1 MTETTAE
8 TETTQET
15 GSQQAQQTGQTA
27 QADTA
32 SWGDLFK
39 GEDPAKVREA
49 LDNSRKWESRAKDNF
64 EKAKQYDALE
74 EAKKSEQQKLE
85 ERAAAAEKT
94 AQDSAREAA
103 RLRVALDKGLT
114 PSQAKRLVGDT
125 EEDLAKDADE
135 MLADLQPGR
144 PKGDVGQG
152 ARQGG
157 AQPDMN
163 QQIRAALGRT

>member
-1 MTETTAE
+1 MTETS
-8 TETTQET
+8 TETQET
-15 GSQQAQQTGQTA
+15 ASQQQETTHAE
-27 QADTA
+27 TA
-32 SWGDLFK
+32 SSWDDLFK

-85 ERAAAAEKT
+85 ERVAAAEKT
-94 AQDSAREAA
+94 AQDSARDAA
-103 RLRVALDKGLT
+103 RLRVALEKGLT
-114 PSQAKRLVGDT
+114 PSQARRLVGDT

-135 MLADLQPGR
+135 MLADLKPGR
-144 PKGDVGQG
+144 PTGDVGQG
-152 ARQGG
+152 ARGTET
-157 AQPDMN
+157 APDMN

>member
-8 TETTQET
+8 TQEAGSQQETTQAE
-15 GSQQAQQTGQTA
+15 
-27 QADTA
+27 TA
-32 SWGDLFK
+32 SWDELFK

-85 ERAAAAEKT
+85 ERVAAAEKT
-94 AQDSAREAA
+94 AQDSARDAA

-135 MLADLQPGR
+135 MLADLKPGR
-144 PKGDVGQG
+144 PTGDVGQG
-152 ARQGG
+152 ARGTET
-157 AQPDMN
+157 APDMN